1 MLQTTVQHK
10 QISNVANQIQI
21 KDRKKP
27 KFERIM
33 LMQVKHVSAAC

>member
-21 KDRKKP
+21 KDRKNYEFKR
-27 KFERIM
+27 ENYAYA
-33 LMQVKHVSAAC
+33 SEAC